1 MILNMSEERW
11 LLLVVFLFFYLLCEC
26 VSVFLSESALSAFS
40 QNTIQRSVK
49 LNFRRRLEFESKYN
63 YLTPA

>member
-26 VSVFLSESALSAFS
+26 VSVFLSEGALSAFS

-49 LNFRRRLEFESKYN
+49 LNFRRRLVFESKYN
-63 YLTPA
+63 YQTPA